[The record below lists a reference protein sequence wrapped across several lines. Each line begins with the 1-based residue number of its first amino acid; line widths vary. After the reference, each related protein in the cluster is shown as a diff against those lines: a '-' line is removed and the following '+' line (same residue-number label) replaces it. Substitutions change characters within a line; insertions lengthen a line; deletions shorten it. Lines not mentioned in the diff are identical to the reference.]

1 MSSHFLLLVLFA
13 ALVSDVF
20 AVLQKDE
27 PKEQLRFGGL
37 IFAGF
42 VATAVVLGWVFLPF
56 PL

>member
-1 MSSHFLLLVLFA
+1 MASHFLLLILFA
-13 ALVSDVF
+13 ALVSVVF

-42 VATAVVLGWVFLPF
+42 VATAVVLGWGFFPF